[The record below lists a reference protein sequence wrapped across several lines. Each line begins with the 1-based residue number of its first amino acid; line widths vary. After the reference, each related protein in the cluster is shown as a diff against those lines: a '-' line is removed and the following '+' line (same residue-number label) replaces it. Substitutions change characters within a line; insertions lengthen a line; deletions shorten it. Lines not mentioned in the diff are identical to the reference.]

1 MENKI
6 NKKFLIQNLNS
17 NPGFSIRLF
26 IFFVLFQVFISLAF
40 SLSFYQYSNYQQ
52 KLFENEIRNLINKYQ
67 AGNFSENKNIVVNWT
82 ESLLDDYFD
91 KNRLKKRQHQ
101 VNLLQFIFLLLLSN
115 FYICSRK
122 I

>member
-40 SLSFYQYSNYQQ
+40 SLRFYQYSNYQQ